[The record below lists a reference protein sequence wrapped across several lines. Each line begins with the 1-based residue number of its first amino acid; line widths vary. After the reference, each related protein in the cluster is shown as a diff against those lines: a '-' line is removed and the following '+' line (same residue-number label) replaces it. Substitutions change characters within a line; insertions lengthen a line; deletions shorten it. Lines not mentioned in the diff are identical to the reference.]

1 MRRNTNTYIRGF
13 LVTTLLVV
21 TGLTAYHR
29 YIEEKPLFRSLREA
43 TTEYV
48 RAVRWVARQSIR
60 VRRATR
66 SG

>member
-1 MRRNTNTYIRGF
+1 MRGNTSTYIRGF

-29 YIEEKPLFRSLREA
+29 YVEEKPLFRSLREA
-43 TTEYV
+43 TSEYA

-60 VRRATR
+60 VRRASQGR
-66 SG
+66 